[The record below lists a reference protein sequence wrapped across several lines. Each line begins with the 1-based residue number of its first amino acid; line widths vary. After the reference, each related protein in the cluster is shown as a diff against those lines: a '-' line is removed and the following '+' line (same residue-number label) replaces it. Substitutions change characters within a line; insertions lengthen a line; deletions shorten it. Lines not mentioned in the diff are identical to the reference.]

1 MPAIIELT
9 QEELNHI
16 VERRELQKKEK
27 IAEDTFTAIKEDIE
41 LLNELGYRI
50 ELPSV
55 GGKYVRY
62 HTPIVRSDDMSL
74 HKK

>member
-1 MPAIIELT
+1 MPTIIELT

-27 IAEDTFTAIKEDIE
+27 IAKDTFTAIKEGIE
-41 LLNELGYRI
+41 LLSELGYRV

-62 HTPIVRSDDMSL
+62 YTPIIHPDDMSL